1 MLDYSSLMEK
11 LLDTRSSN
19 WVKLRTNLELVV
31 TSSKRLIRMMT
42 GFCSHLELHRFKVR
56 DAKECGQ

>member
-42 GFCSHLELHRFKVR
+42 GCCSHLELHRFKVR

>member
-42 GFCSHLELHRFKVR
+42 AFCSHLELHRFKVR